1 MLAVLVLAA
10 GVASSAL
17 VFLIGAAPATGA
29 PFREPVS
36 AVCYDP
42 WVKAHPGDF
51 EPEVAGQWSWWPP
64 GVTCVHASG
73 EVFVEPS
80 ASDAVRVGMFG
91 LAVLILGVVPA
102 VVVAHLLW
110 RGLSSPRVP

>member
-1 MLAVLVLAA
+1 M
-10 GVASSAL
+10 SAL
-17 VFLIGAAPATGA
+17 VFLIGAAAAAGA

-36 AVCYDP
+36 TACYDP

-64 GVTCVHASG
+64 GITCVHASG
-73 EVFVEPS
+73 EVFAEPS

-91 LAVLILGVVPA
+91 LVVVIFGIVPA
-102 VVVAHLLW
+102 VVAAHLLSG
-110 RGLSSPRVP
+110 GLKSPRVPGRHGEPNVRNCR